1 MYVCLYLQSA
11 KTHEVRNSDET
22 DSVKTRSSIQ
32 GENSVHRS
40 RNARDALNKFE
51 GKENAK
57 DTSNKPATVSNQ
69 CTISLLKSVCHQ
81 SRLVMRIYT
90 ICSKL
95 YLIPNV
101 FPDLSQAE
109 CFWQVCKQYKWR
121 ELRSLFFCCFLT
133 MYWVSTVVCH
143 MNYLYVHSC
152 VTGRSSP
159 WGYN

>member
-40 RNARDALNKFE
+40 RNARDTLNKFE

-109 CFWQVCKQYKWR
+109 CFWQVCKQYK
-121 ELRSLFFCCFLT
+121 
-133 MYWVSTVVCH
+133 
-143 MNYLYVHSC
+143 
-152 VTGRSSP
+152 
-159 WGYN
+159 